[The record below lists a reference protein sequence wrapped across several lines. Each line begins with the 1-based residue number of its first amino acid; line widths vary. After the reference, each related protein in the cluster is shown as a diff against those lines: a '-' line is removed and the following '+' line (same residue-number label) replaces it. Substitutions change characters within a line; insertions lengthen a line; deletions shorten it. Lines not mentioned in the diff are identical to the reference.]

1 MKKGSTI
8 LIALILV
15 LGALSN
21 AYAGYTYTPLDYP
34 GASSA
39 QGEGTEADGINN
51 AGTIVGDYE
60 DPSGMDHGFLLS
72 GTTYTPL
79 NYQGASS
86 TDGRDIND
94 AGTIVGYYTD
104 ASGKSHGFLLS
115 GTTYTA
121 LDYPGAGQT
130 WAEGINNVGTVIGYY
145 KISGVKYGFS
155 LSNGNY
161 APLNYPGA
169 SSTSPAGINNAGTIV
184 GGYKD
189 ASGVTHGFT
198 LSGGAYASLDYP
210 GASSTQAFGINNA
223 GTIAGDYTDTSGV
236 THGFTLSGGAYASL
250 DYPGASSTEAG
261 RINDTGMIVGAY
273 YDASGVEHGFLATPS
288 LTVADSGTGSGT
300 VTSTPSGISCGTTCS
315 ASYSSGTSVT
325 LTATPNSGSTFTGWS
340 GACSSKS
347 ASATCVITVNGPE
360 AVAAHYIITGVP
372 TFSDVSSTSIY
383 ENYIEAIY
391 NNGITTGCGNNQYC
405 PSEQVTRDQ
414 MAAFIIRA
422 LYGENFPYT
431 LTPYFTDVPSTDI
444 FFKYIQRLKDL
455 AITTTSGTY
464 VPSEGVSRGQMAAF
478 IVRGRFR
485 SKQDSRQKAS
495 PIPRRLILPM
505 FRQTTPTSSMSRD

>member
-189 ASGVTHGFT
+189 A
-198 LSGGAYASLDYP
+198 
-210 GASSTQAFGINNA
+210 
-223 GTIAGDYTDTSGV
+223 SGV